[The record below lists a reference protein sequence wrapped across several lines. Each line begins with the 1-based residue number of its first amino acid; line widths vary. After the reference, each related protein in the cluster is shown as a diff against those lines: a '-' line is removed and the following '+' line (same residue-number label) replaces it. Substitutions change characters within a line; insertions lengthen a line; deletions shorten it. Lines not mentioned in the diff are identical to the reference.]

1 VVSTDAVSPPGLR
14 SFQICNGQGAGNI
27 GDELMNRAFWDA
39 LPPSVEL
46 EVEVF
51 PNATLQGEPYPPRH
65 RYVTIDWEGR
75 PAPSPTV
82 PGLLVGDTP
91 VTDTLGPAWPLR
103 FLAPRLDAFHAAG
116 LPVDALGIGV
126 EPLRSD
132 EGRALFAAS
141 FRQVRS
147 WTVRSE
153 RCRLSLLELG
163 VDPARVAVGCDWA
176 WLYRAR
182 RDRSAWAG
190 EVLRGAG
197 WDGRAPLVLAN
208 VVNEI
213 WAANAE
219 AKRALARA
227 LDRVAARGAAVAFF
241 CQEMRPG
248 AFFDQAAAAEMRASM
263 TQPSLLVP
271 PQYYTPDEAL
281 ALVSFASV
289 TLSSRY
295 HFTVQSV
302 LAGVVPVTLA
312 RSPKMTGLLDELGLA
327 PVSTLDQV
335 DEAAVLRALEGT
347 LDTDAGPRPR
357 LAAVRDRLAARAA
370 RNLDLWL
377 PAAQDA
383 LAR

>member
-1 VVSTDAVSPPGLR
+1 VSRPGLR
-14 SFQICNGQGAGNI
+14 GFQICNGQGAGNI

-51 PNATLQGEPYPPRH
+51 PNAALQSEPYPPRH
-65 RYVTIDWEGR
+65 RYLTVDWEGR

-91 VTDTLGPAWPLR
+91 VTDTLGAGWPLR
-103 FLAPRLDAFHAAG
+103 FLAARLDAFHAAS

-126 EPLRSD
+126 EPVRSE

-141 FRQVRS
+141 FLPVRS
-147 WTVRSE
+147 WTVRSP
-153 RCRLSLLELG
+153 RCRASLLELG
-163 VDPARVAVGCDWA
+163 VPPSRVAVGCDWA

-182 RDRSAWAG
+182 HDRSDWAG
-190 EVLRGAG
+190 EVLRASG

-213 WAANAE
+213 WSGNAG

-248 AFFDQAAAAEMRASM
+248 AFFDQAAAAEVRGAM
-263 TQPSLLVP
+263 TAPSLLVP
-271 PQYYTPDEAL
+271 PEYYTPDEAL
-281 ALVSFASV
+281 ALAARASV
-289 TLSSRY
+289 TLCSRY

-312 RSPKMTGLLDELGLA
+312 RSAKMDGLLEELGLA
-327 PVSTLDQV
+327 PVATLDQV
-335 DEAAVLRALEGT
+335 DEAAVAEALDRTLRASGAER
-347 LDTDAGPRPR
+347 AR
-357 LAAVRDRLAARAA
+357 LAGVRERLAARAA
-370 RNLDLWL
+370 RNLDHWQ
-377 PAAQDA
+377 PAASEDA
-383 LAR
+383 VAG

>member
-1 VVSTDAVSPPGLR
+1 
-14 SFQICNGQGAGNI
+14 
-27 GDELMNRAFWDA
+27 M
-39 LPPSVEL
+39 
-46 EVEVF
+46 
-51 PNATLQGEPYPPRH
+51 
-65 RYVTIDWEGR
+65 
-75 PAPSPTV
+75 

-91 VTDTLGPAWPLR
+91 VTDTLGPGWPLR

-126 EPLRSD
+126 EPLRSH
-132 EGRALFAAS
+132 EGRALFTAS
-141 FRQVRS
+141 FLPIRS

-153 RCRLSLLELG
+153 RCRLSLLELD
-163 VDPARVAVGCDWA
+163 VDPSRVTVGCDWA

-182 RDRSAWAG
+182 QDRSDWARG
-190 EVLRGAG
+190 VLRAAG

-213 WAANAE
+213 WSGSAQ
-219 AKRALARA
+219 AKSALARA
-227 LDRVAARGAAVAFF
+227 LDRLAAGGAAVAFF

-248 AFFDQAAAAEMRASM
+248 AFFDQAAAAEVRTSM
-263 TQPSLLVP
+263 TERSFLVP
-271 PQYYTPDEAL
+271 PEYYTPDEAL
-281 ALVSFASV
+281 ALVSLASV

-312 RSPKMTGLLDELGLA
+312 RSAKMTGLLDELGLDPA
-327 PVSTLDQV
+327 GTLDHV
-335 DEAAVLRALEGT
+335 EEAAVARALGRA
-347 LDTDAGPRPR
+347 LDTGAALRPR
-357 LAAVRDRLAARAA
+357 LRSLRDRLAARAA

-377 PAAQDA
+377 PVAQDA